1 MRWPWRRAQA
11 GPIEPRRASIS
22 SNGKAMELQAAMEIL
37 AEVFGTRPGEV
48 EEMIQR
54 RLEERSWAEEDGRW
68 LATLFIREYDL
79 YQIIK
84 LIQIVMRSLFED
96 YYVCEKCRLSEHSI
110 SGNSCSD

>member
-1 MRWPWRRAQA
+1 MRWPWQRAQA

-54 RLEERSWAEEDGRW
+54 RLEERDWQEEKENWQEESG
-68 LATLFIREYDL
+68 E
-79 YQIIK
+79 K
-84 LIQIVMRSLFED
+84 LWPAMFSVGE
-96 YYVCEKCRLSEHSI
+96 
-110 SGNSCSD
+110 

>member
-1 MRWPWRRAQA
+1 MDLETA
-11 GPIEPRRASIS
+11 
-22 SNGKAMELQAAMEIL
+22 KEIL